1 MVVLN
6 VIRLLRRKI
15 NSVSTVFITLELGR
29 RSQKTE
35 DYMTSLIYVVKLKL
49 AELPETPSL
58 TRRMVESLGYSDHHH
73 WKELVQ
79 NSWDHLKGSRLTPPC
94 PLALSPT
101 L

>member
-1 MVVLN
+1 MVILN
-6 VIRLLRRKI
+6 VIRLLRRRI
-15 NSVSTVFITLELGR
+15 NSANTVFITMELGR

-35 DYMTSLIYVVKLKL
+35 DYMANLIFVVKPRL

-58 TRRMVESLGYSDHHH
+58 TRRVVELLGYSEHHH

-79 NSWDHLKGSRLTPPC
+79 NSWDHLKGGPC
-94 PLALSPT
+94 PLALSPP